1 MAPEQNW
8 RAYVAIEERS
18 AVREKIR
25 QAYRRNCPTYDQL
38 LETVCGID
46 EELIYAGSVTRID
59 YFKSSIDW
67 DNRILIKNK
76 QLRGLVGIGLQA
88 NGSHH
93 GSNHSPEREERL
105 VDARKRKA
113 ELESNSNQHCF
124 VLVMRTW
131 GGTVRAPSQADG
143 YCAAK

>member
-25 QAYRRNCPTYDQL
+25 QAYRRNCATYEQL

-46 EELIYAGSVTRID
+46 EEIIYAGSVTRMD

-76 QLRGLVGIGLQA
+76 QLRGLVGIGLQSRTEGDY
-88 NGSHH
+88 NYS
-93 GSNHSPEREERL
+93 SSPDSEDRG
-105 VDARKRKA
+105 DSRKRKA
-113 ELESNSNQHCF
+113 DSDS
-124 VLVMRTW
+124 
-131 GGTVRAPSQADG
+131 PADPALFRSTSRQG
-143 YCAAK
+143 EGSPEVSK